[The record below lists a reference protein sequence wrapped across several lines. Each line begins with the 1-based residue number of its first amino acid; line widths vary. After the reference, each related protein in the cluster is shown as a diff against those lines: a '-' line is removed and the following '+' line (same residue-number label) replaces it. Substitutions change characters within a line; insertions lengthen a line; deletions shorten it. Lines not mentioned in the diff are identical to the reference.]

1 MTREE
6 YAKLKNQSI
15 GKTLLKGIK
24 DGEEIVIDYQDIL
37 DETEEAKKL
46 REQTSYLIKKEKETK
61 KQIRDVIHSLKE
73 IFKWKK

>member
-73 IFKWKK
+73 IFK

>member
-1 MTREE
+1 MTRDE

-73 IFKWKK
+73 IFK